1 MTFTNYAL
9 VYEKDGRFFGSMTNV
24 PTAED
29 TDLKLTRR
37 QVEGYKLVYAT
48 NNEIRGS
55 MSGIPSETD
64 TIIWPVAT
72 ENTVETNEPTEPE
85 TPAAEEDEGEDVTEN
100 TEEE

>member
-29 TDLKLTRR
+29 TDLKLTRK
-37 QVEGYKLVYAT
+37 QVEGYKLVYAA

-72 ENTVETNEPTEPE
+72 EDTVEPTEPE
-85 TPAAEEDEGEDVTEN
+85 TPAAGEDEGEDVTEN